1 MNIKRKPIKENHNL
15 ANSWKAAGEQHT
27 ENYQL
32 FKKELKPII
41 KTIQHDGYNT
51 LQSIADEL
59 TKRKITTRFGKTK
72 WHPSQV
78 RNYLDK

>member
-1 MNIKRKPIKENHNL
+1 MNTKRKPIKPDPNL
-15 ANSWKAAGEQHT
+15 ANSWKAAGAQHT

>member
-1 MNIKRKPIKENHNL
+1 MLEFSKKILIKVSFDK
-15 ANSWKAAGEQHT
+15 S
-27 ENYQL
+27 L